1 MLASS
6 PQESLNSHLFHTNYK
21 SLIHYKLLLTTSIIE
36 SRPCNKQIIGE
47 MLGRSVTGLF
57 GDEISTSLDSFN
69 NFQTLDTRQCVNNI
83 QGTALISLL
92 QPAPETY
99 NLFTDV

>member
-6 PQESLNSHLFHTNYK
+6 PQESLNSHLFQTNYK
-21 SLIHYKLLLTTSIIE
+21 SLIHYKLLLTSIIE

>member
-6 PQESLNSHLFHTNYK
+6 QESLNSHLFHTNHK
-21 SLIHYKLLLTTSIIE
+21 SLIYYKPLLTTSIIE
-36 SRPCNKQIIGE
+36 SRPFNKQIIGE
-47 MLGRSVTGLF
+47 MLGRSVSGLF

-69 NFQTLDTRQCVNNI
+69 NFQTLDTRQRVNNI

>member
-6 PQESLNSHLFHTNYK
+6 QESLNSHLFHKNHK
-21 SLIHYKLLLTTSIIE
+21 SLIYYKLLLTTSIIE

>member
-1 MLASS
+1 MLPSS
-6 PQESLNSHLFHTNYK
+6 QESLNSHLFRTNHK
-21 SLIHYKLLLTTSIIE
+21 SLIYYKLLLTTSIIE

>member
-1 MLASS
+1 MLPSS
-6 PQESLNSHLFHTNYK
+6 QESLNSHLFHTNHK
-21 SLIHYKLLLTTSIIE
+21 SLIYYKLLLTTSIIE

>member
-6 PQESLNSHLFHTNYK
+6 QESLNSHLFHTNHK
-21 SLIHYKLLLTTSIIE
+21 SLIYYKLLLTTSIIE

-47 MLGRSVTGLF
+47 MLGRSVSGLF